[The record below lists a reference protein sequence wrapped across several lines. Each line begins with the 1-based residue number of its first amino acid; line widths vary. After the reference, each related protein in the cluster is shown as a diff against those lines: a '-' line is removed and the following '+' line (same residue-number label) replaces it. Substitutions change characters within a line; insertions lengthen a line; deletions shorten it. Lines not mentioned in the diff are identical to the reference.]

1 MVLQSFVLVSGWNHI
16 LSTTVHTFN
25 RHVTTLP
32 FGGTD
37 DRWKTRSKIHGRCCA
52 CFGGPRMCA
61 CTISHVCETGQLC
74 FARCCCK
81 TIYRTGR
88 SGRRAMKQDYNH
100 MVQQKDAMTRQPGWR
115 KNMPLKLKILKL
127 ANEIKTIK
135 EEIKTRKN
143 VLNQQEEHMLG
154 TFEDAS
160 CLVLFVRGFFI
171 HCVF

>member
-1 MVLQSFVLVSGWNHI
+1 
-16 LSTTVHTFN
+16 
-25 RHVTTLP
+25 
-32 FGGTD
+32 
-37 DRWKTRSKIHGRCCA
+37 
-52 CFGGPRMCA
+52 
-61 CTISHVCETGQLC
+61 
-74 FARCCCK
+74 
-81 TIYRTGR
+81 
-88 SGRRAMKQDYNH
+88 MKQDYNH

-154 TFEDAS
+154 TLEDAS